1 MRPFVLG
8 LLLCACSSDPPPGPV
23 PLKTATM
30 AATITVVADG
40 ATTKSNIVI
49 LAGDTLMEHF
59 VLAMGDALTTSKPAM
74 SMPMAAMGMGMT
86 LEYEAAFP
94 GTDAEGTMYTIAFNR
109 TADKGAPNSVAVLPA
124 PLTLSLPADGMSFS
138 RAMDDVVVNYAPS
151 GFADP
156 VSWFIQGTCVQVA
169 GMQGVTGDSGNF
181 TIARGGL
188 KNAGAGGT
196 CMATLTVYRTRKGTL
211 DPGFGKGGSVT
222 AQQIAR
228 VSITSKT

>member
-1 MRPFVLG
+1 
-8 LLLCACSSDPPPGPV
+8 
-23 PLKTATM
+23 M
-30 AATITVVADG
+30 AAHVNVVADG

-49 LAGDTLMEHF
+49 LAGDTLMEHY
-59 VLAMGDALTTSKPAM
+59 LLGMGETLTTAKGGTST
-74 SMPMAAMGMGMT
+74 PMAAMGMGMT

-94 GTDAEGTMYTIAFNR
+94 GMDAEGTMYTIAFNR
-109 TADKGAPNSVAVLPA
+109 PSTVDKGAPSSVATLPA
-124 PLTLSLPADGMSFS
+124 PIALSLPADGASFS
-138 RAMDDVVVNYAPS
+138 RANDDIVVNYAPS

-156 VSWFIQGTCVQVA
+156 VTWFIQGPCVQVA

-181 TIARGGL
+181 TIARTGL

-228 VSITSKT
+228 VSITSKP